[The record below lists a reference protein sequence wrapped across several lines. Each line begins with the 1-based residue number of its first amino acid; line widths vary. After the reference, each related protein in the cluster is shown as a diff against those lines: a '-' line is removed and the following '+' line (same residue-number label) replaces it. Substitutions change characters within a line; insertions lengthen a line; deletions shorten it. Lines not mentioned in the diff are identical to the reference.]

1 MKQVGEPG
9 LRILILYSN
18 TGGGH
23 RASAEALRQEFLRRN
38 PHHTVTLEDVLLQRT
53 FWPLTESDRF
63 YFWAVSKAP
72 WFWKALY
79 RSVARR
85 GVYATL
91 HRTLSPI
98 IGPRVRHVYETTHP
112 DLVISAH
119 PLLNHL
125 PRRVLRRWERE
136 TGRAPIPFTTVITD
150 LTTFHPAWVDPDV
163 DLITVATEEAQAGVL
178 RLGAS
183 PEKVQ
188 VLGLP
193 VRAVFRDVPRD
204 KKAVREQLGLAP
216 DLPVILLMS
225 GGQGMGPVEEIAA
238 ALDDPALA
246 AQMVVICGRNE
257 KLKARLD
264 ARPWRIPT
272 RVLGFVE
279 DVHLWMAASDVLVT
293 KAGPGTIAEAL
304 ICGLPMILYGHIPGQ
319 EEGNVTFVIRRQ
331 IGAYITD
338 PKEIRHTLATWL
350 SQPGAHLKPMSERA
364 RALAYPHATEKIVD
378 ALLHIV
384 ANYEHP
390 QQGEGRKGLM
400 GRRLHWPG
408 LRPHRTD

>member
-1 MKQVGEPG
+1 MNEGKGRA

-38 PHHTVTLEDVLLQRT
+38 PHHTIVLEDVLMQRT

-85 GVYATL
+85 EVYTTL
-91 HRTLSPI
+91 NRTLGPI
-98 IGPRVRHVYETTHP
+98 VGPRVRHVYDITRP
-112 DLVISAH
+112 DLVIAAH

-136 TGRAPIPFTTVITD
+136 NGRPPVPFATVITD
-150 LTTFHPAWVDPDV
+150 LTTFHPAWVDPEV
-163 DLITVATEEAQAGVL
+163 DLITVATEEAYAGVL
-178 RLGAS
+178 RLGAP
-183 PEKVQ
+183 PERVRI
-188 VLGLP
+188 LGLP
-193 VRAVFRDVPRD
+193 VREVFRDVPRD
-204 KKAVREQLGLAP
+204 KGAVRQMLGLEKAR
-216 DLPVILLMS
+216 PVVLLMS
-225 GGQGMGPVEEIAA
+225 GGQGMGPVEAIAA
-238 ALDDPALA
+238 AIAEGVKG
-246 AQMVVICGRNE
+246 AQLVIVCGRNE
-257 KLKARLD
+257 ALRERLCK
-264 ARPWRIPT
+264 RSWPIPT

-319 EEGNVTFVIRRQ
+319 EEGNVTFVTRRQ
-331 IGAYITD
+331 IGAYVTK
-338 PKEIRHTLATWL
+338 PKEIARTLERWL
-350 SQPGAHLKPMSERA
+350 SQPEAHLQPMQSRA
-364 RALAYPHATEKIVD
+364 RALAHPDATVAIVD
-378 ALLHIV
+378 ALLSLV
-384 ANYEHP
+384 ERF
-390 QQGEGRKGLM
+390 QQRAEKSSLARSEEKH
-400 GRRLHWPG
+400 RLPR
-408 LRPHRTD
+408 LRFPWSD